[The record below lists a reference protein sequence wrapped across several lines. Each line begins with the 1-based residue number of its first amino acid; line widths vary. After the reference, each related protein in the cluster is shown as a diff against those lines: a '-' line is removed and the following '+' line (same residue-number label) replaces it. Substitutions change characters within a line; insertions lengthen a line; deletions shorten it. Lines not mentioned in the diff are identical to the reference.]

1 LTYAEIRF
9 APSPAVPPPA
19 QGTVSTLLI
28 PINVT
33 APPGI
38 SIAFPRDPVK
48 VMVTSSIQD
57 DVIYTL
63 FAAANV
69 APGNY
74 NVSLVASYGSTTS
87 TLSFTVT
94 VVTYLVTISNDLYS
108 PDTITVPAG
117 STVYWINSDLEIGNN
132 EIHDV
137 NFNPSP
143 LRSPVLY
150 PNPHYDT
157 WSNTFATPGTYHYY
171 DDYTLNLK
179 GTVIVTS

>member
-1 LTYAEIRF
+1 MTSL
-9 APSPAVPPPA
+9 S
-19 QGTVSTLLI
+19 I

-38 SIAFPRDPVK
+38 SVRFPHDPVE
-48 VMVTSSIQD
+48 VRVTSSIQD

-63 FAAANV
+63 FANASV
-69 APGNY
+69 TPGNY
-74 NVSLVASYGSTTS
+74 NVSLVAGYGSTTS
-87 TLSFTVT
+87 SLSFTVT
-94 VVTYLVTISNDLYS
+94 VVTYLVTISNDLFS

-117 STVYWINSDLEIGNN
+117 ATVYWINSDLEIGNN

-143 LRSPVLY
+143 LHSPVLY
-150 PNPHYDT
+150 PNPRYDS
-157 WSNTFATPGTYHYY
+157 WSYTFATAGTYHYY